1 LLASPAGTVHAISRG
16 VLFVKCMELMD
27 RGGFVV
33 VRNRQARVRGANPAA
48 AAGGPVPAS
57 VLASPQHAPGA
68 GPQNPFAG
76 GRGAGGGRDGGFGG
90 RGGGRGRGGGSALMG
105 QELKVRCGA
114 YAGYKGRVKQ
124 ETATHLQ
131 VRRRSVACVICCPVC
146 QCKLHSAVHR
156 VGMNVTARG
165 VDDCD
170 DSRIGD
176 AGVALRCWQ
185 QHDVLCTAGGILVPS
200 QSLASSAT
208 VLPTTLNHMR
218 FCMELQL
225 AAEVGCIDM

>member
-1 LLASPAGTVHAISRG
+1 LLSAGPVLDIVTDTAVVLAAPASFLALHAGTVHAISRG
-16 VLFVKCMELMD
+16 VLFIKCMELMD

-48 AAGGPVPAS
+48 AGAAGGGPVPAS

-131 VRRRSVACVICCPVC
+131 VRGLSVGHAICC
-146 QCKLHSAVHR
+146 AVPQ
-156 VGMNVTARG
+156 G
-165 VDDCD
+165 
-170 DSRIGD
+170 
-176 AGVALRCWQ
+176 ALYGA
-185 QHDVLCTAGGILVPS
+185 V
-200 QSLASSAT
+200 
-208 VLPTTLNHMR
+208 
-218 FCMELQL
+218 
-225 AAEVGCIDM
+225 

>member
-1 LLASPAGTVHAISRG
+1 M
-16 VLFVKCMELMD
+16 LFIKCMELMD

-48 AAGGPVPAS
+48 AGPGGGPVSAS

-131 VRRRSVACVICCPVC
+131 VR
-146 QCKLHSAVHR
+146 
-156 VGMNVTARG
+156 
-165 VDDCD
+165 
-170 DSRIGD
+170 
-176 AGVALRCWQ
+176 GVASIDCIVCPCWL
-185 QHDVLCTAGGILVPS
+185 VGAVGLPVAAG
-200 QSLASSAT
+200 
-208 VLPTTLNHMR
+208 N
-218 FCMELQL
+218 CMPG
-225 AAEVGCIDM
+225 AE